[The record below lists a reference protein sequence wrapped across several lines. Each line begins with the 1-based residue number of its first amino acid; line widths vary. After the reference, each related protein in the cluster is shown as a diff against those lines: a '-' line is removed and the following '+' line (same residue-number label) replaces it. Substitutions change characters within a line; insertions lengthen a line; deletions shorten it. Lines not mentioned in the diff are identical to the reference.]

1 VACTTRIPYATLIA
15 ALLCFTG
22 IGIFCG
28 TMYRGA
34 TLSALMMDQV
44 FHLYIGWY
52 SIFLLIYSSKTK
64 LLFFVH
70 IFFTVNVFYI
80 LQA

>member
-1 VACTTRIPYATLIA
+1 MACTTRIPYATLIA

-52 SIFLLIYSSKTK
+52 F
-64 LLFFVH
+64 
-70 IFFTVNVFYI
+70 IFFNLIHMSETILLMSMIILFYI